1 MKLKMAA
8 VSIYVKMS
16 NVMLALSVFLL
27 SARYWL
33 EEYYYYGESLYINY
47 EAVGILLPMA
57 LCCLV
62 TAFVLLHCS
71 SYLTRYGTASRYLKR
86 LAAVGCLIGGRTIIM
101 S

>member
-1 MKLKMAA
+1 MTNL
-8 VSIYVKMS
+8 SIYVKMS

-27 SARYWL
+27 LNSYWL
-33 EEYYYYGESLYINY
+33 EDYYYYGKSVNINYPY
-47 EAVGILLPMA
+47 EAVGILMPMA

-62 TAFVLLHCS
+62 TAFILLHCS
-71 SYLTRYGTASRYLKR
+71 SYLTRYGTNLKG